1 MISDAQSSTTAT
13 GSEGATDAAALK
25 TALHGGSGPVKTA
38 LSTVVETERDQILA
52 FGCYHAALWNGVAA
66 NTATMQA
73 LTSKTDEDKVGRTGG
88 GRGPAGD
95 GDRRWMA
102 WLWSSN
108 ETSRSSSRNTP
119 TATNGATIRNN
130 LAPSSEQHLVAIVGA
145 AHVPGI
151 AAEWEKLQR
160 EVSVAGLRSLPHLTQ
175 RNYNQIRSDHFEAL
189 QPARIKDLHEV
200 EVCILFSSFW

>member
-1 MISDAQSSTTAT
+1 M
-13 GSEGATDAAALK
+13 
-25 TALHGGSGPVKTA
+25 
-38 LSTVVETERDQILA
+38 
-52 FGCYHAALWNGVAA
+52 
-66 NTATMQA
+66 
-73 LTSKTDEDKVGRTGG
+73 
-88 GRGPAGD
+88 
-95 GDRRWMA
+95 
-102 WLWSSN
+102 LWSSN

-175 RNYNQIRSDHFEAL
+175 RNYNQIRSDHFESL

-200 EVCILFSSFW
+200 EVCILFSSFWCLFFVCVFFHGKNICNRGFMTSPPPHRRTEM